1 MNVELQRFMTDL
13 VSNEALRT
21 AVKAAGSDHAAIV
34 KVANENGYP
43 FTLDDVNAVV
53 ASGELADTQLA
64 GVAGGQWRWVAWDGG
79 GFVQWT

>member
-1 MNVELQRFMTDL
+1 MNVDLHRFMTDI

-34 KVANENGYP
+34 KVANEKGYH

-53 ASGELADTQLA
+53 ASGELSDAQLET
-64 GVAGGQWRWVAWDGG
+64 VAGGAGRIWIWNGG
-79 GFVQWT
+79 LFVEVW